1 MEPSPIS
8 GHHSRSSSGTDGDWE
23 PRGTGQHCTAP
34 TGTRICSRA
43 SLVCLFVS
51 NIYLHRGSLRLRI
64 LHNFL
69 LQYRLSLQST
79 LMLNSEL
86 NGQPGS
92 QSTHA
97 HNARC
102 YDCRDGDRKRQKCLV
117 IISESSPPGF
127 LLMHALNET
136 VHSCCCASA
145 FRERVDG
152 CPGEQGNK
160 SRRQS
165 AQAGAYKCVCLGAWH
180 PTPVLVAHQ
189 RGSQMHHAAGR
200 HTETHLKL

>member
-23 PRGTGQHCTAP
+23 PGGTGQHCTAP

-117 IISESSPPGF
+117 IISESSPPAF

-160 SRRQS
+160 SRDKS
-165 AQAGAYKCVCLGAWH
+165 NSSCNTIYIHVC
-180 PTPVLVAHQ
+180 P
-189 RGSQMHHAAGR
+189 
-200 HTETHLKL
+200 K